1 MIEFTAS
8 IPSNPHATCQIEEAF
23 AAGYDPALEL
33 ATHQTKKAPTEGLGN
48 ELNFDE
54 APWTENLRRK
64 EQDWID
70 RIVTGQ
76 EPGHYFMLLGPKV
89 LPSRWVAQWR

>member
-1 MIEFTAS
+1 V
-8 IPSNPHATCQIEEAF
+8 TCQIEEAF

-33 ATHQTKKAPTEGLGN
+33 ATHQIRKATAEGLGS
-48 ELNFDE
+48 EFDFDI

-70 RIVTGQ
+70 RIVQGA
-76 EPGHYFMLLGPKV
+76 ESGHYFMLLGPKV
-89 LPSRWVAQWR
+89 LISHRFTHRY